1 MPADEAGQG
10 VRMIGPTDAERSE
23 AQSSTVRPMPPSPRH
38 RNADIVSATSAALLA
53 AVMFALAW
61 YGGAGIPGRTSRLVY
76 AVNGWDALS
85 LVRWLVLFTIL
96 AAVGSAL
103 LHLSQRSHGAR
114 TNTGLAITLLGA
126 LTAAALIYR
135 VLIDLPSP
143 DQVVDQKLG
152 AFLGVLC
159 ALGIAYGGLEAL
171 RAERLAA

>member
-1 MPADEAGQG
+1 
-10 VRMIGPTDAERSE
+10 
-23 AQSSTVRPMPPSPRH
+23 MPPSPRQ
-38 RNADIVSATSAALLA
+38 RNADLLSAGSALVLL

-61 YGGAGIPGRTSRLVY
+61 YGGDGIPGRTSRLVY
-76 AVNGWDALS
+76 TETGWDGLT

-114 TNTGLAITLLGA
+114 TNTGLAITLLGG

-135 VLIDLPSP
+135 VLIDLPSA
-143 DQVVDQKLG
+143 DRVVDQKLG

-159 ALGIAYGGLEAL
+159 ALGVAYGGLEAL